1 MVKLQVKCNDGI
13 WTAHIDGEFFDQD
26 PDLSKLN
33 TKIRNEMDRRIESR
47 KTSDKRIEE
56 ETQ

>member
-33 TKIRNEMDRRIESR
+33 TKVRNEMDRRIESR
-47 KTSDKRIEE
+47 KTSEKRKEE
-56 ETQ
+56 N

>member
-1 MVKLQVKCNDGI
+1 MVKLQVKCTDGI

-26 PDLSKLN
+26 PDLGKLN
-33 TKIRNEMDRRIESR
+33 AKVRNEMDRRIESR
-47 KTSDKRIEE
+47 KTSDSRTKE